1 MESERVQPP
10 FDRPGHA
17 LLSRHAPLPDAQ
29 RQAAIC
35 TVLIVDANEISSL
48 VLTTTLEAAGYG
60 AATAIDP
67 RAAEKTLLESRPDLI
82 LQSLS
87 LSGLN
92 YRQVAARFRRI
103 TSIPIV
109 GYACVLPPE
118 TRGDEKLG
126 FAGFL
131 TKPFAPAH
139 LVRALPFYLWNKT
152 CPRPPA
158 ATTSSKES
166 ADTLSLRATLPDRAI
181 EQGSVLVVEDNPFQ
195 RDRLGEAFTNA
206 GFSVTLARHGIEALE
221 KLGRF
226 KPDLIVSDTLM
237 TGCDGFEFCLA
248 VRRFASTKN
257 LPFLITPPNPCDALD
272 EAVAH
277 ALGADA
283 YISRAGGLDRV
294 VEGAR
299 LLIGRSRHSSQEAM
313 GASR

>member
-1 MESERVQPP
+1 MESASAQSP

-17 LLSRHAPLPDAQ
+17 HAPKADAQ
-29 RQAAIC
+29 RQAAVC
-35 TVLIVDANEISSL
+35 NVLIVDANEISSL

-60 AATAIDP
+60 AATAINLD
-67 RAAEKTLLESRPDLI
+67 AAEKTLLNSRPDLI

-87 LSGLN
+87 VSGLN
-92 YRQVAARFRRI
+92 YRQMAARFRRI
-103 TSIPIV
+103 AAIPIV

-139 LVRALPFYLWNKT
+139 LVRALPFYLWNKA
-152 CPRPPA
+152 CPRPPE
-158 ATTSSKES
+158 ATTSSTVDR
-166 ADTLSLRATLPDRAI
+166 DTISLRATLPDPGI
-181 EQGSVLVVEDNPFQ
+181 EQGNVLVVEDNLFQ
-195 RDRLGEAFTNA
+195 RERLGEALTNV

-237 TGCDGFEFCLA
+237 TGCDGFELCLA
-248 VRRFASTKN
+248 VRRFARTKD
-257 LPFLITPPNPCDALD
+257 LPLLITPPNPCDALD
-272 EAVAH
+272 ETVAH

-283 YISRAGGLDRV
+283 YLSRAGGLDRV
-294 VEGAR
+294 VDGAR
-299 LLIGRSRHSSQEAM
+299 VLIGMSRRSSQRPI
-313 GASR
+313 GASI

>member
-17 LLSRHAPLPDAQ
+17 LLAQQAPLPDAH
-29 RQAAIC
+29 RQASVC

-67 RAAEKTLLESRPDLI
+67 CAAEKTLLNSRPDLI

-109 GYACVLPPE
+109 GYASVLPPE
-118 TRGDEKLG
+118 TRGDQKLG

-131 TKPFAPAH
+131 AKPFAPAH
-139 LVRALPFYLWNKT
+139 LVRALPFYLWNKV

-158 ATTSSKES
+158 ATTFSKDS
-166 ADTLSLRATLPDRAI
+166 CDTFSVRATFPNRAI
-181 EQGSVLVVEDNPFQ
+181 EQGNVLIVEDNSFQ
-195 RDRLGEAFTNA
+195 RERLGEAFTHA
-206 GFSVTLARHGIEALE
+206 GFSVTAARHGIEALE
-221 KLGRF
+221 KLDRS

-237 TGCDGFEFCLA
+237 TGCDGFELCLA
-248 VRRFASTKN
+248 VRRFASLN
-257 LPFLITPPNPCDALD
+257 DLPFLITPPNPCDALD
-272 EAVAH
+272 ETVAH

-299 LLIGRSRHSSQEAM
+299 MLIGCRAIQIS
-313 GASR
+313 